1 MEKDLKKCPVCQSQ
15 MKYLSKTELF
25 VCDRCNRLES
35 QFGKVL
41 YKGKTMLKT
50 C

>member
-1 MEKDLKKCPVCQSQ
+1 

-35 QFGKVL
+35 QFGNVL
-41 YKGKTMLKT
+41 YKGKTVLRKT
-50 C
+50 